1 MRAFE
6 LTCCTKQT
14 QYRVIRPEHLDF
26 SINTPAALSL
36 LAPFLSH
43 INNRLLQN
51 ELSLHRTIAHNTF
64 HPFPRLPLE
73 LRTQIWEAACL
84 RSQSFQ
90 AIHYVTFNGS
100 TTQMA
105 PLSHNWDDSKPK
117 NKSVYLSSAG
127 LWTACR
133 ESKEVVTKDWVK
145 QPRPE
150 NDWDIYIC
158 CPGEEANY
166 YFDHGWPEEEYMPK
180 AFMFYSGVDGEHW
193 RQSVYPEQ
201 DLFCLVPDDWE
212 LVARNWETCVCF
224 IIAVEF
230 DPSWNLCL
238 ENKTESHFIEDVPAS
253 LEFLLKLLFSH
264 VRHNLRQVIKLIVR
278 EVDWIF
284 LHSTTVSQ
292 IRDSDEEYVELSAHD
307 VEPCNADRRGIQI
320 LRDTALGDFFEYL
333 DEVYYDRLLE
343 IYCDENM
350 MSTGDYE
357 RRGLSRFHIRDHF
370 SILLSRANQVEN

>member
-1 MRAFE
+1 
-6 LTCCTKQT
+6 
-14 QYRVIRPEHLDF
+14 
-26 SINTPAALSL
+26 
-36 LAPFLSH
+36 
-43 INNRLLQN
+43 
-51 ELSLHRTIAHNTF
+51 
-64 HPFPRLPLE
+64 
-73 LRTQIWEAACL
+73 
-84 RSQSFQ
+84 
-90 AIHYVTFNGS
+90 
-100 TTQMA
+100 MA

-224 IIAVEF
+224 
-230 DPSWNLCL
+230 
-238 ENKTESHFIEDVPAS
+238 
-253 LEFLLKLLFSH
+253 H